1 MITLRAKLPSG
12 SNEKVTISSNSNFK
26 DLLKLLQSLYPEL
39 SSNKKEKDDEIDKNE
54 ITILQ
59 GYPPQKIN
67 FDDNQN
73 EIISKLFRH
82 MEPIIVQ
89 LQGGV
94 TKASSPS
101 PSPSTSSSTSLA
113 TRQTKKKAVSAKAKD
128 QTRDQANAKVVSKRK
143 ASVVENASV
152 KSPKLSFGANVHTIG
167 AGSGKT
173 GGVKAAKASKT
184 GAKPSTKLSFGATTS
199 TLSGGRSKAGIASS
213 KKRSGSSGVVR
224 DGAKRKS
231 RLTLTSQEDIGTSL
245 LNAVSSGSGSG
256 GKKNKFLRGT
266 FRRAV
271 ALEYEASQA
280 QARVM
285 SLISVCSTN
294 KCIILIHMVY

>member
-101 PSPSTSSSTSLA
+101 SASSPSLA
-113 TRQTKKKAVSAKAKD
+113 TRQTKKKTVSAKAKD
-128 QTRDQANAKVVSKRK
+128 QTNANEVSKRK

-184 GAKPSTKLSFGATTS
+184 GAKPSTKLSVGATTS
-199 TLSGGRSKAGIASS
+199 TLSGGRSKAGVASS

>member
-12 SNEKVTISSNSNFK
+12 SNEKVTISSNSTFK

-67 FDDNQN
+67 FDDNQD

-101 PSPSTSSSTSLA
+101 PSSASSPSLA
-113 TRQTKKKAVSAKAKD
+113 TRQTKKKTVSAKAKD
-128 QTRDQANAKVVSKRK
+128 QTNANEVSKRK

-285 SLISVCSTN
+285 SLISVCSIN
-294 KCIILIHMVY
+294 KYIILIHMVY

>member
-12 SNEKVTISSNSNFK
+12 SNEKVAISSNSTFK

-39 SSNKKEKDDEIDKNE
+39 SSNKKEKDDEKDENV

-67 FDDNQN
+67 FDDNQD

-101 PSPSTSSSTSLA
+101 SASSPSLA
-113 TRQTKKKAVSAKAKD
+113 TRQTKKKTVSAKAKD
-128 QTRDQANAKVVSKRK
+128 QTNANEVSKRK

-184 GAKPSTKLSFGATTS
+184 GAKPSTKLSVGATTS
-199 TLSGGRSKAGIASS
+199 TLSGGRSKAGVASS

-285 SLISVCSTN
+285 SLISVCSTT
-294 KCIILIHMVY
+294 KCIILIHMVF

>member
-1 MITLRAKLPSG
+1 
-12 SNEKVTISSNSNFK
+12 
-26 DLLKLLQSLYPEL
+26 L
-39 SSNKKEKDDEIDKNE
+39 S
-54 ITILQ
+54 
-59 GYPPQKIN
+59 
-67 FDDNQN
+67 
-73 EIISKLFRH
+73 
-82 MEPIIVQ
+82 V
-89 LQGGV
+89 
-94 TKASSPS
+94 
-101 PSPSTSSSTSLA
+101 
-113 TRQTKKKAVSAKAKD
+113 
-128 QTRDQANAKVVSKRK
+128 
-143 ASVVENASV
+143 
-152 KSPKLSFGANVHTIG
+152 
-167 AGSGKT
+167 
-173 GGVKAAKASKT
+173 
-184 GAKPSTKLSFGATTS
+184 GATTS
-199 TLSGGRSKAGIASS
+199 TLSGGRSKAGVASS

>member
-12 SNEKVTISSNSNFK
+12 SNEKVAISSNSTFK

-39 SSNKKEKDDEIDKNE
+39 SSNKKEKDDEKDENV

-67 FDDNQN
+67 FDDNQD

-101 PSPSTSSSTSLA
+101 SASSPSLA
-113 TRQTKKKAVSAKAKD
+113 TRQTKKKTVSAKAKD
-128 QTRDQANAKVVSKRK
+128 QTNANEVSKRK

>member
-12 SNEKVTISSNSNFK
+12 SNEKVAISSNSTFK

-39 SSNKKEKDDEIDKNE
+39 SSNKKEKDDEKDENV

-67 FDDNQN
+67 FDDNQD

-101 PSPSTSSSTSLA
+101 SASSPSLA
-113 TRQTKKKAVSAKAKD
+113 TRQTKKKTVSAKAKD
-128 QTRDQANAKVVSKRK
+128 QTNANEVSKRK

-184 GAKPSTKLSFGATTS
+184 GAKPSTKLSVGATTS
-199 TLSGGRSKAGIASS
+199 TLSGGRSKAGVASS